1 MTRGGGV
8 RERRRRLRRSMISRT
23 CFRVKLNRGFYGM
36 KTDLI
41 VECLGN
47 GGVVLLPTDTVYG
60 LAVSPKFDESIDR
73 LFALKRRPRNVN
85 LPIMVASD
93 RELEALGFEVNESAR
108 RLLRSPLI
116 PGSLTLAMGFSSEY
130 RPTWLAGRDEA
141 AVRIPNDERLL
152 SVLRKAGPLL
162 VTSAN
167 AHSAE
172 TPDNVA
178 DILAQLDGAPDL
190 AIDGGTLRTTASTLV
205 NCRVDP
211 PRIERIGVVP
221 ESEVLKYLS

>member
-1 MTRGGGV
+1 
-8 RERRRRLRRSMISRT
+8 
-23 CFRVKLNRGFYGM
+23 M
-36 KTDLI
+36 KNGSVEEI
-41 VECLGN
+41 VECLEN

-60 LAVSPKFDESIDR
+60 LAVSPHFEESIDR

-85 LPIMVASD
+85 LPIMVSSEA
-93 RELEALGFEVNESAR
+93 ELEPLGFEITESAR

-116 PGSLTLAMGFSSEY
+116 PGSLTVAMGFRSDY
-130 RPTWLAGRDEA
+130 RPAWLEGREEA
-141 AVRIPNDERLL
+141 AGRIPNDERLL
-152 SVLRKAGPLL
+152 AVLRQTGPLL

-172 TPDNVA
+172 TPDNVP

-190 AIDGGTLRTTASTLV
+190 WIDGGILRTTASTLV

-211 PRIERIGVVP
+211 PVIERLGVVP
-221 ESEVLKYLS
+221 ESEVLRYLHE

>member
-1 MTRGGGV
+1 MTV
-8 RERRRRLRRSMISRT
+8 E
-23 CFRVKLNRGFYGM
+23 K
-36 KTDLI
+36 I
-41 VECLGN
+41 VACLAN

-60 LAVSPKFDESIDR
+60 LAVSPTFEKSIDR
-73 LFALKRRPRNVN
+73 LFALKRRPRTVN

-93 RELEALGFEVNESAR
+93 TELEPLGFEISESAR

-116 PGSLTLAMGFSSEY
+116 PGSLTLALGFKSDY
-130 RPTWLAGRDEA
+130 RPDWLKGRDEA

-152 SVLRKAGPLL
+152 EVLRKGGPLL

-172 TPDNVA
+172 TPDNVQA
-178 DILAQLDGAPDL
+178 ILDQLDGAPDL
-190 AIDGGTLRTTASTLV
+190 AIDGGILRTTASTLV

-211 PRIERIGVVP
+211 PVIERVGVVP
-221 ESEVLKYLS
+221 ESEVLRYLHE

>member
-1 MTRGGGV
+1 M
-8 RERRRRLRRSMISRT
+8 E
-23 CFRVKLNRGFYGM
+23 
-36 KTDLI
+36 TDFI
-41 VECLGN
+41 VECLEN

-60 LAVSPKFDESIDR
+60 LAVSPEFDGAIDR

-85 LPIMVASD
+85 LPIMVASEA
-93 RELEALGFEVNESAR
+93 ELEKLGFEISESAR

-116 PGSLTLAMGFSSEY
+116 PGSLTLAMGFSSDY
-130 RPTWLAGRDEA
+130 RPAWLAGRDEA

-152 SVLRKAGPLL
+152 AVLSRTGPLL

-178 DILAQLDGAPDL
+178 DILAQLDGEPDL
-190 AIDGGTLRTTASTLV
+190 YVDGGILKTTASTLV
-205 NCRVDP
+205 NCRLNP
-211 PRIERIGVVP
+211 PRIERVGVVP

>member
-1 MTRGGGV
+1 MTGV
-8 RERRRRLRRSMISRT
+8 
-23 CFRVKLNRGFYGM
+23 
-36 KTDLI
+36 KTI
-41 VECLGN
+41 VSCLEN

-60 LAVSPKFDESIDR
+60 LAVSPNFDKSIDR

-93 RELEALGFEVNESAR
+93 AELEPLGFDVTASAR

-116 PGSLTLAMGFSSEY
+116 PGSLTLAMGFRSDY
-130 RPTWLAGRDEA
+130 RPAWLAGRDEA

-152 SVLRKAGPLL
+152 SVLRATGPLL

-167 AHSAE
+167 AHSSE

-190 AIDGGTLRTTASTLV
+190 SVDGGTLRTTASTLV

-211 PRIERIGVVP
+211 PVIERVGVVP

>member
-1 MTRGGGV
+1 
-8 RERRRRLRRSMISRT
+8 
-23 CFRVKLNRGFYGM
+23 M
-36 KTDLI
+36 KTDSI
-41 VECLGN
+41 VECLEN

-60 LAVSPKFDESIDR
+60 LAVSPKFDEAIDR

-93 RELEALGFEVNESAR
+93 EELEPLGFEVSESAR

-116 PGSLTLAMGFSSEY
+116 PGSLTLAMGFNSEY
-130 RPTWLAGRDEA
+130 RPDWLAGREEA

-152 SVLRKAGPLL
+152 SVLRMTGPLL

-211 PRIERIGVVP
+211 PRIERLGVVP

>member
-1 MTRGGGV
+1 M
-8 RERRRRLRRSMISRT
+8 SIDDI
-23 CFRVKLNRGFYGM
+23 VK
-36 KTDLI
+36 
-41 VECLGN
+41 CLLS

-60 LAVSPKFDESIDR
+60 LAVSPNFDESIDR

-93 RELEALGFEVNESAR
+93 DELEPLGFEISESAK

-116 PGSLTLAMGFSSEY
+116 PGSLTLALGFCSDY
-130 RPTWLAGRDEA
+130 RPTWLTGRDEA
-141 AVRIPNDERLL
+141 AIRIPNDERLL
-152 SVLRKAGPLL
+152 ATLRKAGPLL

-167 AHSAE
+167 AHSAD
-172 TPDNVA
+172 TPDNIS

-190 AIDGGTLRTTASTLV
+190 SIDGGKLKTTASTLV

-211 PRIERIGVVP
+211 PKIERLGVVP
-221 ESEVLKYLS
+221 EAEVLKYLNE

>member
-1 MTRGGGV
+1 
-8 RERRRRLRRSMISRT
+8 MIEE
-23 CFRVKLNRGFYGM
+23 
-36 KTDLI
+36 I
-41 VECLGN
+41 VACLQT
-47 GGVVLLPTDTVYG
+47 GGVVLIPTDTVYG
-60 LAVSPKFDESIDR
+60 LAVSPNFDKSIDR

-93 RELEALGFEVNESAR
+93 TELEALGFEISDSAR

-116 PGSLTLAMGFSSEY
+116 PGSLTLAMGFSSGY
-130 RPTWLAGRDEA
+130 RPAWLAGRDEA

-152 SVLRKAGPLL
+152 AVLRKTGPLL

-211 PRIERIGVVP
+211 PRIERLGVVP

>member
-1 MTRGGGV
+1 
-8 RERRRRLRRSMISRT
+8 
-23 CFRVKLNRGFYGM
+23 
-36 KTDLI
+36 
-41 VECLGN
+41 
-47 GGVVLLPTDTVYG
+47 
-60 LAVSPKFDESIDR
+60 VSPNFDKSIDR

-93 RELEALGFEVNESAR
+93 AELEPLGFEVSEAAR

-116 PGSLTLAMGFSSEY
+116 PGSLTLAMGFSSDY
-130 RPTWLAGRDEA
+130 RPAWLAGRDEA
-141 AVRIPNDERLL
+141 AVRIPNDEQLL
-152 SVLRKAGPLL
+152 SVLRKTGPLL

-178 DILAQLDGAPDL
+178 DLLAQLDGAPDL
-190 AIDGGTLRTTASTLV
+190 SIDGGTLRTTASTLV

-211 PRIERIGVVP
+211 PRIERVGVVP

>member
-1 MTRGGGV
+1 MNGTI
-8 RERRRRLRRSMISRT
+8 EE
-23 CFRVKLNRGFYGM
+23 
-36 KTDLI
+36 I
-41 VECLGN
+41 VECLGR

-60 LAVSPKFDESIDR
+60 LAVSPNFDQSIDR

-93 RELEALGFEVNESAR
+93 AELDALGFNVSDSAR
-108 RLLRSPLI
+108 RLLSSPLI
-116 PGSLTLAMGFSSEY
+116 PGSLTLAMGFSSDY
-130 RPTWLAGRDEA
+130 RPAWLAGREEA
-141 AVRIPNDERLL
+141 AVRIPDDERLL
-152 SVLRKAGPLL
+152 SVLRKTGPLL

-190 AIDGGTLRTTASTLV
+190 SIDGGTLRTTASTLV

-211 PRIERIGVVP
+211 PRIERVGVVP

>member
-1 MTRGGGV
+1 
-8 RERRRRLRRSMISRT
+8 
-23 CFRVKLNRGFYGM
+23 M
-36 KTDLI
+36 KTDSI
-41 VECLGN
+41 VECLEN

-60 LAVSPKFDESIDR
+60 LAVSPKFDEAIDR

-85 LPIMVASD
+85 LPIMVASVE
-93 RELEALGFEVNESAR
+93 ELEPLGFEVSEAAR

-130 RPTWLAGRDEA
+130 RPDWLAGREEA

-152 SVLRKAGPLL
+152 SVLRMTGPLL

-190 AIDGGTLRTTASTLV
+190 SIDGGTLRTTASTLV

-211 PRIERIGVVP
+211 PRIERVGVIP
-221 ESEVLKYLS
+221 ESELLKYLS

>member
-1 MTRGGGV
+1 
-8 RERRRRLRRSMISRT
+8 MIEE
-23 CFRVKLNRGFYGM
+23 
-36 KTDLI
+36 I
-41 VECLGN
+41 VECLGS

-60 LAVSPKFDESIDR
+60 LAVSPKFDESITR

-93 RELEALGFEVNESAR
+93 AELEPLGFEVSESAL

-116 PGSLTLAMGFSSEY
+116 PGSLTLAMGFSSDY
-130 RPTWLAGRDEA
+130 RPGWLTGREEA

-152 SVLRKAGPLL
+152 SVLRQTGPLL

-167 AHSAE
+167 AHSAD

-178 DILAQLDGAPDL
+178 DILAQLDGTPDL
-190 AIDGGTLRTTASTLV
+190 SIDGGTLRTTASTLI

>member
-1 MTRGGGV
+1 
-8 RERRRRLRRSMISRT
+8 
-23 CFRVKLNRGFYGM
+23 M
-36 KTDLI
+36 KTDSI
-41 VECLGN
+41 VECLEN

-73 LFALKRRPRNVN
+73 LFALKGRPRNVN
-85 LPIMVASD
+85 LPIMVASES
-93 RELEALGFEVNESAR
+93 ELEPLGLEVSESAR

-116 PGSLTLAMGFSSEY
+116 PGSLTLAMGFSSDY
-130 RPTWLAGRDEA
+130 RPVWLAGRDEA

-152 SVLRKAGPLL
+152 SVLRKTGPLL

-190 AIDGGTLRTTASTLV
+190 SIDGGTLRTTASTLV

>member
-1 MTRGGGV
+1 MTDV
-8 RERRRRLRRSMISRT
+8 E
-23 CFRVKLNRGFYGM
+23 N
-36 KTDLI
+36 I
-41 VECLGN
+41 VSCLES

-60 LAVSPKFDESIDR
+60 LAVSPNFDKSIDR

-85 LPIMVASD
+85 LPIMVASEA
-93 RELEALGFEVNESAR
+93 ELEPLGFQLSESAR

-116 PGSLTLAMGFSSEY
+116 PGSLTLAMGFSSDY
-130 RPTWLAGRDEA
+130 RPAWLAGRDEA

-152 SVLRKAGPLL
+152 SVLRVTGPLL

-190 AIDGGTLRTTASTLV
+190 SIDGGTLRTIASTLV

-211 PRIERIGVVP
+211 ARIERIGVVP

>member
-1 MTRGGGV
+1 
-8 RERRRRLRRSMISRT
+8 
-23 CFRVKLNRGFYGM
+23 M
-36 KTDLI
+36 KGTIEEI
-41 VECLGN
+41 VECLQT

-60 LAVSPKFDESIDR
+60 LAVSPNFDQSIDK

-93 RELEALGFEVNESAR
+93 AELEALGFEVSESAR

-116 PGSLTLAMGFSSEY
+116 PGSLTLAMGFSSDF
-130 RPTWLAGRDEA
+130 RPSWLAGRDEA

-167 AHSAE
+167 AHSAD

-190 AIDGGTLRTTASTLV
+190 SIDGGKLRTTASTLV

-211 PRIERIGVVP
+211 PAIERIGVVP

>member
-1 MTRGGGV
+1 MTDV
-8 RERRRRLRRSMISRT
+8 E
-23 CFRVKLNRGFYGM
+23 N
-36 KTDLI
+36 I
-41 VECLGN
+41 VSCLES

-60 LAVSPKFDESIDR
+60 LAVSPNFDKSIDR

-93 RELEALGFEVNESAR
+93 AELEPLGFQFSESAR

-116 PGSLTLAMGFSSEY
+116 PGSLTLAMGFSSDY
-130 RPTWLAGRDEA
+130 RPAWLAGRDEA

-152 SVLRKAGPLL
+152 SVLRVTGPLL

-190 AIDGGTLRTTASTLV
+190 SIDGGTLRTIASTLV

-211 PRIERIGVVP
+211 ARIERIGVVP

>member
-1 MTRGGGV
+1 
-8 RERRRRLRRSMISRT
+8 
-23 CFRVKLNRGFYGM
+23 
-36 KTDLI
+36 
-41 VECLGN
+41 
-47 GGVVLLPTDTVYG
+47 VVLLPTDTVYG
-60 LAVSPKFDESIDR
+60 LAVSPNFDKSIDR

-93 RELEALGFEVNESAR
+93 AELEPLGFDVTAPAR

-116 PGSLTLAMGFSSEY
+116 PGSLTLAMGFRSDY
-130 RPTWLAGRDEA
+130 RPAWLAGRDEA

-152 SVLRKAGPLL
+152 SVLRATGPLL

-167 AHSAE
+167 AHSSE

-190 AIDGGTLRTTASTLV
+190 SVDGGTLHTTASTLV

-211 PRIERIGVVP
+211 PVIERVGVVP

>member
-1 MTRGGGV
+1 MNGTI
-8 RERRRRLRRSMISRT
+8 EE
-23 CFRVKLNRGFYGM
+23 
-36 KTDLI
+36 I

-60 LAVSPKFDESIDR
+60 LAVSPNFDGSIDR

-93 RELEALGFEVNESAR
+93 AELEPLGFEVSESAR

-116 PGSLTLAMGFSSEY
+116 PGSLTLAMGFSSDY
-130 RPTWLAGRDEA
+130 RPAWLAGREEA

-152 SVLRKAGPLL
+152 SVLRETGPLL

-190 AIDGGTLRTTASTLV
+190 SIDGGTLRTTASTLV

>member
-1 MTRGGGV
+1 
-8 RERRRRLRRSMISRT
+8 
-23 CFRVKLNRGFYGM
+23 M

-41 VECLGN
+41 VECLGY

-60 LAVSPKFDESIDR
+60 LAVSPNFDESIDR

-93 RELEALGFEVNESAR
+93 TELEGLGFEISKSAR

-116 PGSLTLAMGFSSEY
+116 PGSLTLAMGFSSDY
-130 RPTWLAGRDEA
+130 RPAWLAGRDEA

-152 SVLRKAGPLL
+152 SVLRQTGPLL

-167 AHSAE
+167 AHSAK

-190 AIDGGTLRTTASTLV
+190 SIDGGTLRTTASTLV
-205 NCRVDP
+205 NCRVNP

>member
-1 MTRGGGV
+1 
-8 RERRRRLRRSMISRT
+8 
-23 CFRVKLNRGFYGM
+23 M

-41 VECLGN
+41 VECLEN

-60 LAVSPKFDESIDR
+60 LAVCPKFDDAIDR
-73 LFALKRRPRNVN
+73 LFKLKRRPRNVN

-93 RELEALGFEVNESAR
+93 DELEALGFEVSESAR

-116 PGSLTLAMGFSSEY
+116 PGSLTLAMGFSSDY
-130 RPTWLAGRDEA
+130 RPAWLAGRDEA

-152 SVLRKAGPLL
+152 AVLRRAGPLL

-190 AIDGGTLRTTASTLV
+190 SIDGGTLRTTASTLV
-205 NCRVDP
+205 NCRLDP
-211 PRIERIGVVP
+211 PAIERIGVVP

>member
-1 MTRGGGV
+1 
-8 RERRRRLRRSMISRT
+8 
-23 CFRVKLNRGFYGM
+23 M
-36 KTDLI
+36 KTDSI
-41 VECLGN
+41 VECLEN

-60 LAVSPKFDESIDR
+60 LAVSPKFDEAIDR

-93 RELEALGFEVNESAR
+93 EELEPLGFEVSEAAR

-130 RPTWLAGRDEA
+130 RPDWLAGREEA

-152 SVLRKAGPLL
+152 SVLRMTGPLL

-211 PRIERIGVVP
+211 PRIERLGVVP

>member
-1 MTRGGGV
+1 MTDV
-8 RERRRRLRRSMISRT
+8 EE
-23 CFRVKLNRGFYGM
+23 
-36 KTDLI
+36 I
-41 VECLGN
+41 VQCLEG

-60 LAVSPKFDESIDR
+60 LAVSPNFDHSINR
-73 LFALKRRPRNVN
+73 LFTLKRRPRNVN

-93 RELEALGFEVNESAR
+93 AELEPLGFEITDSAR

-116 PGSLTLAMGFSSEY
+116 PGSLTLAMGFRSDY
-130 RPTWLAGRDEA
+130 RPVWLAGREEA
-141 AVRIPNDERLL
+141 ALRIPNDERLL
-152 SVLRKAGPLL
+152 SVLRKTGPLL

-178 DILAQLDGAPDL
+178 AILAQLDGAPDL
-190 AIDGGTLRTTASTLV
+190 SIDGGTLRTTASTLV
-205 NCRVDP
+205 NCRMEP
-211 PRIERIGVVP
+211 PVIERIGVVP